1 MDYQLF
7 KEIGFTD
14 REIKVYLALIELGST
29 TVGPLSNKTR
39 LQPSK
44 VYETLEKLKDKGMVS
59 YTVVSKTKHFQASN
73 PKEIL
78 EMLDE
83 KKRQFKEVV
92 EELEQK
98 QKFTSSQQLAVVHE
112 GYKAFKALFNRII
125 DTLGPKDH
133 YWAFG
138 FREGYQDQ
146 NLALFLRNVH
156 FRLAEKKVDDRL
168 LGHIS
173 MKKEILK
180 SHGDN
185 NNYKIRFNDH
195 LTPLGVVII
204 QGKVINL
211 LWGERPTAI
220 EITSEQV
227 YQQYK
232 EFFLELWNKSKP

>member
-29 TVGPLSNKTR
+29 TIGPLSNKTR

-44 VYETLEKLKDKGMVS
+44 VYETLEKLKDKGMIS
-59 YTVVSKTKHFQASN
+59 YIVVSKTKHFQASN

-98 QKFTSSQQLAVVHE
+98 QKFASSQQIAIVHE
-112 GYKAFKALFNRII
+112 GYKAFRALFNRIVDEI
-125 DTLGPKDH
+125 KKEDY

-138 FREGYQDQ
+138 FKEGYHEPTLANFFR
-146 NLALFLRNVH
+146 NLH
-156 FRLAEKKVDDRL
+156 FNLAEKKIDDRL
-168 LGHIS
+168 LGHLS
-173 MKKEILK
+173 MRKEILK
-180 SHGDN
+180 AHGDN
-185 NNYKIRFNDH
+185 HNYKIRFTNH
-195 LTPLGVVII
+195 NTPVGVVII
-204 QGKVINL
+204 KNKVINMF
-211 LWGERPTAI
+211 WGERPTAI
-220 EITSEQV
+220 EVTSEEMNKQ
-227 YQQYK
+227 YQN
-232 EFFLELWNKSKP
+232 FFLELWNKSK